1 LGARFTRGWSLV
13 RSCVA
18 CWSLVRSF
26 VAVGA
31 AAAAYIY
38 DVRKPTSSEV
48 VKVGTKQLAAIKS

>member
-18 CWSLVRSF
+18 VGLWGHSY

-31 AAAAYIY
+31 AAATYIY
-38 DVRKPTSSEV
+38 YVRKPTSSEV